1 MLSVGVYEAK
11 THLPDLLKK
20 VASGETVTIENRGKP
35 VARLVA
41 AINDDAG
48 RARSVIAA
56 IKAARAAGAAG
67 SVATIN
73 QATFGAYRSKGRK

>member
-20 VASGETVTIENRGKP
+20 VESGETVTIENRGKP
-35 VARLVA
+35 VARLIA

-48 RARSVIAA
+48 RARGVIAA
-56 IKAARAAGAAG
+56 MKLARAQGAA
-67 SVATIN
+67 AAIEQT
-73 QATFGAYRSKGRK
+73 TFDAYRSNGRR

>member
-20 VASGETVTIENRGKP
+20 VESGETVTIENRGKP

-41 AINDDAG
+41 VINDDAG
-48 RARSVIAA
+48 RARRVIAA
-56 IKAARAAGAAG
+56 IKAARASGR
-67 SVATIN
+67 VATID
-73 QATFGAYRSKGRK
+73 QTTFDAYRSTGRR

>member
-20 VASGETVTIENRGKP
+20 VESGETVTIENRGKP

-41 AINDDAG
+41 ATAGDASQ
-48 RARSVIAA
+48 ARGVIAA
-56 IKAARAAGAAG
+56 IKAARTKLSSA
-67 SVATIN
+67 SID
-73 QATFGAYRSKGRK
+73 QATFAAYRVKGRR

>member
-20 VASGETVTIENRGKP
+20 VESGETVTIENRGKP
-35 VARLVA
+35 VARLIA
-41 AINDDAG
+41 AINEDAG

-56 IKAARAAGAAG
+56 IKAARALG

>member
-20 VASGETVTIENRGKP
+20 VESGQTVTIENRGKP

-41 AINDDAG
+41 ALNDDAS
-48 RARSVIAA
+48 RARKVIAA
-56 IKAARAAGAAG
+56 IKAARALGAP
-67 SVATIN
+67 SVIN
-73 QATFGAYRSKGRK
+73 QASFDAYRSKGRR